1 MGSLSLNFNY
11 GFDDPNWFAGF
22 FVQKHIKTDT
32 HSFPLSS
39 VVLVCQHKVHIKSS
53 KSELV
58 IKMKKA
64 NNCHEVEQGTTYI
77 CVWVV
82 CVLYEYI
89 LLFERD
95 KHLSGGENEINQGKD
110 VHTHTAFTS
119 VTSWTKSDNII
130 AKWDAALCSVN
141 VQITDK
147 RDQRRVK
154 GIKW

>member
-22 FVQKHIKTDT
+22 FVQKHVKTDT

-64 NNCHEVEQGTTYI
+64 NNCYEVEQGTTYVCELFVCYTSTFCCLNVINI
-77 CVWVV
+77 CQAEKMK
-82 CVLYEYI
+82 LIKAKTY
-89 LLFERD
+89 
-95 KHLSGGENEINQGKD
+95 
-110 VHTHTAFTS
+110 THTAFTS